1 MTTKR
6 TRRIVIWATGL
17 SLLLG
22 LAGTPGFIPSVEAAS
37 ASASKRIIKKLKKQ
51 VSALNKQVS
60 ALKKQISSLKKQ
72 LAAATATPAPFIEM
86 VTIGNVGNAPDQNF
100 GEGAFGAVNYEF
112 QIGKSEV
119 TLAQYAIFLNAVA
132 ATDTHNLYNPNLE
145 TNLTIAGISRSG
157 SSGNFTYRVIGTPTR
172 PVTFVS
178 WFDAARFCNW
188 LHNGRPSG
196 AQTAST
202 TERGAYTL
210 DGATSGGLTITRNP
224 GAKFWIPSE
233 NEWYKAAYHQ
243 PAAQGGDA
251 DDYWLY
257 PTRSNTAPG
266 NAIGA
271 LPLAN
276 HANILV
282 SSILSVTQD
291 TGIDPAQNY
300 LTAAGS
306 YPGSASFYGT
316 VDQAG
321 NVSEWTDGIVTSFN
335 ERGVRGGKWE
345 IDETLVRSSV
355 ARAADSRVPESER
368 KSLGFRVASP

>member
-1 MTTKR
+1 M
-6 TRRIVIWATGL
+6 
-17 SLLLG
+17 
-22 LAGTPGFIPSVEAAS
+22 
-37 ASASKRIIKKLKKQ
+37 
-51 VSALNKQVS
+51 
-60 ALKKQISSLKKQ
+60 
-72 LAAATATPAPFIEM
+72 
-86 VTIGNVGNAPDQNF
+86 GNVGNAPDQNF

-112 QIGKSEV
+112 QIGKTEV
-119 TLAQYAIFLNAVA
+119 TLGQYAIFLNAVA

-145 TNLTIAGISRSG
+145 TNLNIAGISRSG
-157 SSGNFTYRVIGTPTR
+157 SSGNFTYSVIGTATR

-188 LHNGRPSG
+188 LHNGRPGG
-196 AQTAST
+196 AQTAAT

-243 PAAQGGDA
+243 PAGQGGDA

-257 PTRSNTAPG
+257 PTRNNVAPG
-266 NAIGA
+266 NQVGP

-276 HANILV
+276 HANLLV
-282 SSILSVTQD
+282 SSVLSVTQEA
-291 TGIDPAQNY
+291 GIDPAQNY
-300 LTAAGS
+300 LTPVGS

-321 NVSEWTDGIVTSFN
+321 SVAEWNEGVVTSFN

-345 IDETLVRSSV
+345 SDEILVRSSV
-355 ARAADSRVPESER
+355 TRAADSRVPESER
-368 KSLGFRVASP
+368 RSLGFRMASP

>member
-1 MTTKR
+1 MTRTSPLTKSAAL
-6 TRRIVIWATGL
+6 VLVFA
-17 SLLLG
+17 LG
-22 LAGTPGFIPSVEAAS
+22 VVPLFLPDFTPTAEAAS
-37 ASASKRIIKKLKKQ
+37 ANASARIIKKLKKQ
-51 VSALNKQVS
+51 IA
-60 ALKKQISSLKKQ
+60 ALKKQ
-72 LAAATATPAPFIEM
+72 LAAATSTPAPFIEM
-86 VTIGNVGNAPDQNF
+86 VTVGNVGNAPDQDF

-112 QIGKSEV
+112 QIGKTEV
-119 TLAQYAIFLNAVA
+119 TLAQYASFLNAVA
-132 ATDTHNLYNPNLE
+132 ATDTHNLYNSNLE
-145 TNLTIAGISRSG
+145 TNLNIAGISRSG
-157 SSGNFTYRVIGTPTR
+157 TSGNFTYSVIGTPTR

-210 DGATSGGLTITRNP
+210 DGASSGGLTITRNP

-243 PAAQGGDA
+243 PAGQGGDA
-251 DDYWLY
+251 DNYWLY
-257 PTRSNTAPG
+257 PSRSNTAPG
-266 NAIGA
+266 NLIGA

-282 SSILSVTQD
+282 SSILSVTQEV
-291 TGIDPAQNY
+291 GINPAQNY

-306 YPGSASFYGT
+306 YPGSAGFYGT

-321 NVSEWTDGIVTSFN
+321 NVSEWNDGVVISFN

-345 IDETLVRSSV
+345 SEESLVRSSV
-355 ARAADSRVPESER
+355 GRSADSRVPESER
-368 KSLGFRVASP
+368 RSLGFRVASP

>member
-1 MTTKR
+1 M
-6 TRRIVIWATGL
+6 
-17 SLLLG
+17 
-22 LAGTPGFIPSVEAAS
+22 
-37 ASASKRIIKKLKKQ
+37 
-51 VSALNKQVS
+51 
-60 ALKKQISSLKKQ
+60 
-72 LAAATATPAPFIEM
+72 
-86 VTIGNVGNAPDQNF
+86 
-100 GEGAFGAVNYEF
+100 NYEF
-112 QIGKSEV
+112 QIGKTEV

-145 TNLTIAGISRSG
+145 TNLNIAGISRSG
-157 SSGNFTYRVIGTPTR
+157 SSGNFTYSVIGTATR

-188 LHNGRPSG
+188 LHNGRPGG
-196 AQTAST
+196 AQIAST

-257 PTRSNTAPG
+257 PTRSNVAPG
-266 NAIGA
+266 NQVGP

-276 HANILV
+276 HTNILV
-282 SSILSVTQD
+282 SSILSVTQEA
-291 TGIDPAQNY
+291 GIDPAQNY
-300 LTAAGS
+300 LTSAGS

-321 NVSEWTDGIVTSFN
+321 SVAEWNEGVVTSFN

-345 IDETLVRSSV
+345 SDEILVRSSV
-355 ARAADSRVPESER
+355 TRAADSRVPESER
-368 KSLGFRVASP
+368 RSLGFRMASP